1 MSNIALYRVLVG
13 VGADKEEAQ
22 AAADSIPEKENL
34 ATKTDLL
41 EAFGSCKDE
50 ISGVKTEIAVVKT
63 EISELKIEIANSR
76 ADMHRTIWAVGLSIN
91 GTFLTAIA
99 VGVLVLNRLLA

>member
-50 ISGVKTEIAVVKT
+50 ISGVKTEI
-63 EISELKIEIANSR
+63 SELKIEIANSR
-76 ADMHRTIWAVGLSIN
+76 ADMHRTIRAVGLSIN
-91 GTFLTAIA
+91 GTLLTTIA

>member
-41 EAFGSCKDE
+41 EAIGSCKDE
-50 ISGVKTEIAVVKT
+50 ISGVKTEI
-63 EISELKIEIANSR
+63 SELKIEIADSR
-76 ADMHRTIWAVGLSIN
+76 AEMHRTIWAVALSIS
-91 GTFLTAIA
+91 GTFVIAIA